1 MRNASS
7 HQSKSQRQRKKKA
20 CNQEVS
26 RCNRVKRQQRNV
38 RKSVLH
44 LKSCFLLIR
53 PIDFFLP
60 FSMPSPFSTHDFIFC
75 LGKL

>member
-1 MRNASS
+1 MLAATNVKVSGRE
-7 HQSKSQRQRKKKA
+7 KKA

-44 LKSCFLLIR
+44 LKRCFLLIR
-53 PIDFFLP
+53 PIDFFAV
-60 FSMPSPFSTHDFIFC
+60 FDAVAV
-75 LGKL
+75 

>member
-1 MRNASS
+1 MLAATNVKVSGREK
-7 HQSKSQRQRKKKA
+7 KS

-53 PIDFFLP
+53 PIDFFAV
-60 FSMPSPFSTHDFIFC
+60 FDAVAV
-75 LGKL
+75 

>member
-7 HQSKSQRQRKKKA
+7 HQRKSA

-26 RCNRVKRQQRNV
+26 RCTRVKRQQRNV
-38 RKSVLH
+38 HKSVPH

-53 PIDFFLP
+53 PIDVFAVF
-60 FSMPSPFSTHDFIFC
+60 DAVAV
-75 LGKL
+75 